1 MKQALDRYFM
11 ISERKSNFKTEIIAG
26 TTTFATMAYILIVQ
40 AMIMSS
46 AGMNPTGIMLVTAL
60 MSGLITLLMAIFAKL
75 PFALAPAMGT
85 NAIFAGLVASGGATF
100 QQGLGMI
107 VISGTVFLLLSIF
120 RIREDMVAAMPKNL
134 KVGVGA
140 AIGMFLARLGLDTNA
155 HLIKSDLSGFGDFSN
170 PAVRLGL
177 YGLII
182 CIVLSF
188 IRVKINGRIYKVR
201 GAMLISIFLT
211 TVLGI
216 LMGVVQLP
224 ASIFTGSLQ
233 PMTEVMFKVDILG
246 ALQVKYIPYMIIF
259 FIGDFFSTLGTA
271 LGLGAK
277 AGMLDKDGNL
287 PGIGNVFLVD
297 AIGTVTGGIMGLTTI
312 TTYVESAAGVEAG
325 AKTGFTSVVT
335 SIFFFISMLFAPLFI
350 MIPGGATGPALIM
363 IGISMMEVLKGVDYD
378 AAEWAPVAIMV
389 LVTAYANDFAA
400 GIALGTISCTIIG
413 VLQYAFTGEKEKVP
427 HWSTFLLSA
436 MMSLK
441 FIF

>member
-1 MKQALDRYFM
+1 MKQALDNFFM
-11 ISERKSNFKTEIIAG
+11 INERKSNFKTEIIAG

-46 AGMNPTGIMLVTAL
+46 AGMNATGVMLSTAL
-60 MSGLITLLMAIFAKL
+60 MSGVITLLMGLWAKL

-107 VISGTVFLLLSIF
+107 IISGVVFLLLSIF
-120 RIREDMVAAMPKNL
+120 KIREDMVAAMPKNL

-140 AIGMFLARLGLDTNA
+140 AIGMFLARLGLDINA
-155 HLIKSDLSGFGDFSN
+155 QIVKSDMSGFNDFSN

-201 GAMLISIFLT
+201 GAMLISIILT
-211 TVLGI
+211 TILGI
-216 LMGVVQLP
+216 FMGIVQLP
-224 ASIFTGSLQ
+224 QTIFTGSLQ
-233 PMTEVMFKVDILG
+233 PMGEVVFKADIIG

-277 AGMLDKDGNL
+277 AGMLDSNGNL

-325 AKTGFTSVVT
+325 GKTGFASVIT

-363 IGISMMEVLKGVDYD
+363 IGISMMEVLKDVNFD
-378 AAEWAPVAIMV
+378 AADWAPVAIMV

-400 GIALGTISCTIIG
+400 GIAIGTITCTIIG
-413 VLQYAFTGEKEKVP
+413 VLQYAFTGEKEKIP

-436 MMSLK
+436 LMALK
-441 FIF
+441 FVF